1 MPLNRGEPTKPGTL
15 LVDPSEPTNTFMV
28 ISSIP
33 RELVAVCTSLHEV
46 YRWQN
51 YGDDGWTVAV
61 KLCTYSRK
69 EGVEADWMGVPITW
83 YPRPTEDWYPR
94 PTEVFNGD

>member
-15 LVDPSEPTNTFMV
+15 LVDPNEPTNTFMV
-28 ISSIP
+28 VSSRP

-46 YRWQN
+46 YRWQLEEEA
-51 YGDDGWTVAV
+51 GGWIVAV

-69 EGVEADWMGVPITW
+69 EGVEADWIGVPITW
-83 YPRPTEDWYPR
+83 YPRPTE
-94 PTEVFNGD
+94 VKG